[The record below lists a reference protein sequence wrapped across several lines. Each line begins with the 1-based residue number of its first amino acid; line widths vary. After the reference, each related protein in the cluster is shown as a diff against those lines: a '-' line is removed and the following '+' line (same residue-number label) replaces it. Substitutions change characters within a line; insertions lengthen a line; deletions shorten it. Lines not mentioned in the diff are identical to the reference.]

1 MLRNSGYSAVNSV
14 MSGDT
19 LENYGVEENTSE
31 TPEMETSNVVVVQE
45 SPIILDEATNEA
57 LQEFLNNNTNDDSN
71 GISCYLRVKNFLI
84 GVIQ

>member
-1 MLRNSGYSAVNSV
+1 

-19 LENYGVEENTSE
+19 LGNYGVEENTSYE

-57 LQEFLNNNTNDDSN
+57 LQEILNNNTNDDSN
-71 GISCYLRVKNFLI
+71 GISCYLRVKNFLSYS
-84 GVIQ
+84 VTHYK